1 VTPTPSTPITPV
13 NQASF
18 AKGPNPPAA
27 GNAPTSNPTPTT
39 NPSAPQQQAPTVDPA
54 AGAGAFGD
62 FTTTSNETF
71 NLDFSGLESTDVLEN
86 FDFDSFLHN
95 TDDGNNGF
103 SFDPAMNFSEGLET
117 GGME

>member
-1 VTPTPSTPITPV
+1 M
-13 NQASF
+13 
-18 AKGPNPPAA
+18 
-27 GNAPTSNPTPTT
+27 
-39 NPSAPQQQAPTVDPA
+39 PQQQTPAVDPT

-62 FTTTSNETF
+62 FTNSNEAF
-71 NLDFSGLESTDVLEN
+71 NLDFSGLETTDVLEN

-103 SFDPAMNFSEGLET
+103 SFDPGMNFSEGLET